1 MTDYSVYL
9 IVMRTVFFSRKI
21 CPKIACTVQSD
32 TKQID
37 LGDVCILYHIT
48 QLYCAEADFKKLC
61 GEADCAA
68 TIVQHIF
75 FAKK

>member
-1 MTDYSVYL
+1 M
-9 IVMRTVFFSRKI
+9 
-21 CPKIACTVQSD
+21 QSD

-68 TIVQHIF
+68 TIMQHIF
-75 FAKK
+75 FAKE